1 MKINTLNDISRE
13 EEAIAT
19 KKLEAKKKEKSSG
32 KKIQGV
38 ETNTEA
44 VIGWPF
50 YNIPREKQIIKR
62 NTKGKTQ
69 VLFLERS

>member
-1 MKINTLNDISRE
+1 MTLAEKRKPLLQRNS
-13 EEAIAT
+13 
-19 KKLEAKKKEKSSG
+19 KQKKKEKSSG